1 LASAWRIVEF
11 SENPAVLPFASTVAV
26 AAMLTLTASAGGFAP
41 FAASAQKP
49 PAAAPVPK
57 GQEGA
62 AIYKKHC
69 QLCHLDGNA
78 PLEPMNFAN
87 RKWAHGSRLTDVMKV
102 VREGVP
108 GTAMLAY
115 KDILTADEI
124 RAVAEHV
131 RKFDKSLQP
140 EKKREKT
147 PEKR

>member
-1 LASAWRIVEF
+1 MLA
-11 SENPAVLPFASTVAV
+11 
-26 AAMLTLTASAGGFAP
+26 LTASAGGFAA

-49 PAAAPVPK
+49 PAAAPAAK

-69 QLCHLDGNA
+69 QLCHLDGDA
-78 PLEPMNFAN
+78 PLEPLNFVN
-87 RKWAHGSRLTDVMKV
+87 RRWAHGSSLNDVVKV

-124 RAVAEHV
+124 RAVSEHV
-131 RKFDKSLQP
+131 RAFDKSL
-140 EKKREKT
+140 K
-147 PEKR
+147 PEKRPEKR